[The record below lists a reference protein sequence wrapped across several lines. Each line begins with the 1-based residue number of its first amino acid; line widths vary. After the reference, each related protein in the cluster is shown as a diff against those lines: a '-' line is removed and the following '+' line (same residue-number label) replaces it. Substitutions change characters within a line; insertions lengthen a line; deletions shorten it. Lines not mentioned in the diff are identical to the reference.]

1 MGKRIMNSIVRKCH
15 DGTDNLRVMTRD
27 PAKQARGRAMV
38 SALLFVES
46 AIIIALGLWL
56 VALTIAHGTNDPLPL
71 IGVLLFVL
79 LGAGGLAACARGYR
93 NGKYFGR
100 APTVLANLIAIGV
113 AKYQVD
119 AGLWFTALPL
129 VILASAT
136 LYFALTTIP
145 E

>member
-1 MGKRIMNSIVRKCH
+1 MRKCH
-15 DGTDNLRVMTRD
+15 KATDNLRLMTRD

-38 SALLFVES
+38 SALLYVEVVV
-46 AIIIALGLWL
+46 IVALLLWL
-56 VALTIAHGTNDPLPL
+56 ITLSINSGIHEPLSL
-71 IGVLLFVL
+71 VGVVLFGIL
-79 LGAGGLAACARGYR
+79 AASGLAVCARGYKK
-93 NGKYFGR
+93 GKNFGR

-119 AGLWFTALPL
+119 AGLWFVAVPL
-129 VILASAT
+129 IILAIAT